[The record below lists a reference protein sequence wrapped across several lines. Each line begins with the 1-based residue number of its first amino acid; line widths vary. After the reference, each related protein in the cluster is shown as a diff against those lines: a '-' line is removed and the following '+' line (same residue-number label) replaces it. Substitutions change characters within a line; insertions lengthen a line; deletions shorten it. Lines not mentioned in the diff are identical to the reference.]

1 MIALAAPAGPRGGH
15 GAVTQWSLFIPLL
28 CLLGCGT
35 PAPSGKDEAPS
46 PSTQAGAPAAGAAE
60 ELTPPGAPVADPA
73 ADDLP
78 PIREDGT
85 ILASATMMGTSV
97 SVNVHVGVG
106 GDAAKAK
113 AAIEEAFFELAR
125 IESIASEWDPESELS
140 RLNAAAGGDFV
151 SVSDE
156 LFELLERSKA
166 VSEATSGTF
175 DVTFHAVGRLWWFR
189 PGAKPPKPEAIA
201 AALPLV
207 GWRGIELTKDGKR
220 ARLTKVGM
228 AVGMGAIAKG
238 YAVDMAARVLKQHG
252 YTDFIVE
259 GGGDTYVAG
268 TKGGAPWK
276 VGVQDPETGGAL
288 GYLTAKDESI
298 VTSGNY
304 QRFFEYEGERYAHI
318 LDPKTGWP
326 IPWSKSS
333 RSVTVVAPNATDADA
348 YATAIYVMGAEVGV
362 AFAEAH
368 PNLDALVIDAEG
380 VIRMTKG
387 LESRWQPIDANVVG
401 DPLE

>member
-1 MIALAAPAGPRGGH
+1 MIRLAATAGPRAGR
-15 GAVTQWSLFIPLL
+15 GAATRRAHFVAAL
-28 CLLGCGT
+28 CLLGCGAPASPSERQAPDPSRSASAT
-35 PAPSGKDEAPS
+35 TTVPAAKPAPEPAPSP
-46 PSTQAGAPAAGAAE
+46 
-60 ELTPPGAPVADPA
+60 DPA
-73 ADDLP
+73 AEDLP

-85 ILASATMMGTSV
+85 ILASSTMMGTSV
-97 SVNVHVGVG
+97 SVNVHVGLD

-140 RLNAAAGGDFV
+140 RLNAAAGGEMIPV
-151 SVSDE
+151 SNE
-156 LFELLERSKA
+156 LFELLERSKG

-175 DVTFHAVGRLWWFR
+175 DVTFHAVGKLWWFK
-189 PGAKPPKPEAIA
+189 PGAKPPKPEAIT

-207 GWRGIELTKDGKR
+207 GWRGIELSSEGKR
-220 ARLTKVGM
+220 ARLAKAGM

-238 YAVDMAARVLKQHG
+238 YAVDMASRVLEQHG

-268 TKGGAPWK
+268 TKGGSPWK

-288 GYLTAKDESI
+288 GYVTAKDESI

-304 QRFFEYEGERYAHI
+304 QRYFEYEGERYAHI

-348 YATAIYVMGAEVGV
+348 YATAIYVMGAEAGV
-362 AFAEAH
+362 AFAESH
-368 PNLDALVIDAEG
+368 PDLDALVIDADG
-380 VIRMTKG
+380 VIRMTTG
-387 LESRWQPIDANVVG
+387 LEARWQPIRANAVG